1 MTPAF
6 KGFRRAVGVKIMGT
20 CGLEILAERKKKK
33 DDKTLR
39 TASCRRPEGLSENAL
54 SHKLLFSLSVCL
66 FLSLFLNIHKSHL
79 RRLRSTSLLPD
90 SGLGVLGVNNPHSPC
105 KPYLDDS
112 HAEAGLP

>member
-6 KGFRRAVGVKIMGT
+6 KGFRSAVGVKIMGT
-20 CGLEILAERKKKK
+20 CGLEILAEQQKK

-54 SHKLLFSLSVCL
+54 SHKLLFFSS
-66 FLSLFLNIHKSHL
+66 FFFFLNIHKSHL
-79 RRLRSTSLLPD
+79 RRLRSASLLPD

-112 HAEAGLP
+112 HAEAGFP